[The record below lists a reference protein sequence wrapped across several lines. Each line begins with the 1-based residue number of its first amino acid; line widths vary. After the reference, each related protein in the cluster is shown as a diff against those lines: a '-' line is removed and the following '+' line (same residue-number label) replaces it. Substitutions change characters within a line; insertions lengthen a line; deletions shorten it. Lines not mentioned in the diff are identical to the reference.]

1 MQMKF
6 CAMNADHRVMN
17 ADKIYTE
24 NNLVARSQIS
34 EAHVTQNMAAPLSA
48 RGCENIRENPVALW
62 SSSCYGRK

>member
-24 NNLVARSQIS
+24 QSLVALSQIS
-34 EAHVTQNMAAPLSA
+34 EAHVTQTWRRLSA
-48 RGCENIRENPVALW
+48 RMVLLLCGVAVVMGENEQWDYVL
-62 SSSCYGRK
+62 